1 MIGDFQRT
9 GDDLDSELTRQRA
22 KSPVRTPRGGQ
33 YPPATL
39 RVLARMLEPEAAT
52 RAGDQ
57 DRRHG
62 TVNEWGYG
70 ATHSKDTIPAPGRL
84 AVMQHGST
92 SKTLCKA
99 IRRHYHCP
107 PAGQLHLDPP
117 MTSTRPIRALLR
129 GLEALHVLNLH
140 NGATVSEVA
149 AAIDLPRTTTYR
161 ILETLCVAG
170 YAYRAAS
177 DERYRLTILV
187 RGLSDGFDDEAWVTQ
202 IARPYIYEL
211 CNELVWP
218 IAVATLSG
226 TAMLVRQTTDHRSP
240 LAIEK
245 RGPGFRVPILA
256 SASGLAYMAFC
267 PEEQREAILDILAK
281 SRREEDKPAK
291 NRKKLRELF
300 AEIRKRGYSSSRRAR
315 RVSDEISF
323 SVPVM
328 AGDRLVASLTIRYA
342 STAIPE
348 LQAAQRFVPRLRAT
362 ADRIGQEFTAQAEQD
377 ARAAAGQPPQAT
389 EKT

>member
-1 MIGDFQRT
+1 
-9 GDDLDSELTRQRA
+9 
-22 KSPVRTPRGGQ
+22 
-33 YPPATL
+33 
-39 RVLARMLEPEAAT
+39 
-52 RAGDQ
+52 
-57 DRRHG
+57 
-62 TVNEWGYG
+62 
-70 ATHSKDTIPAPGRL
+70 
-84 AVMQHGST
+84 
-92 SKTLCKA
+92 
-99 IRRHYHCP
+99 
-107 PAGQLHLDPP
+107 

-187 RGLSDGFDDEAWVTQ
+187 RGLSDGFDDEAWITQ

-226 TAMLVRQTTDHRSP
+226 SAMLVRQTTDHRSP

-267 PEEQREAILDILAK
+267 PDEQREAILDILAK

-291 NRKKLRELF
+291 NRKKLNELF

-328 AGDRLVASLTIRYA
+328 AGERLVATLTIRYA

-348 LQAAQRFVPRLRAT
+348 LQAAQRFIPRLRAT
-362 ADRIGQEFTAQAEQD
+362 ADRIGREFTAQAEQD
-377 ARAAAGQPPQAT
+377 ARVAAGQPPLPAASS
-389 EKT
+389 